1 MKWTSSPRIR
11 CRPARSAQK
20 RSPASPTS
28 RPGSRPRTGN
38 KFAQMSRSVNVVN
51 IPNIF
56 REEEPDPQSGPPKGC
71 VSPLRLCFTGRAS
84 AKTGLLPGKETNRPD
99 IYGYGGSQTEQ
110 RAQVSLRLV
119 NDLHVAHSTGEQNS
133 GDRRNRT
140 LPSHPEQRAYIKD
153 TVGSRQTR
161 AVSRFRK
168 AEPRGSR
175 GPSWARI
182 ARPSCAG

>member
-1 MKWTSSPRIR
+1 MREAKEFTLAHRQRPPNPMFHSRRLNPQGIASSRVVSK
-11 CRPARSAQK
+11 A
-20 RSPASPTS
+20 
-28 RPGSRPRTGN
+28 
-38 KFAQMSRSVNVVN
+38 VN
-51 IPNIF
+51 IVNIF
-56 REEEPDPQSGPPKGC
+56 RGGTRSTVRPTKGLRWPPSTLFYGPGERKGRQT
-71 VSPLRLCFTGRAS
+71 SSRN
-84 AKTGLLPGKETNRPD
+84 ETNRPD
-99 IYGYGGSQTEQ
+99 IYGYGGPQKGQ
-110 RAQVSLRLV
+110 KAQVPLRRV

-140 LPSHPEQRAYIKD
+140 LPSHPEQRAYIRD